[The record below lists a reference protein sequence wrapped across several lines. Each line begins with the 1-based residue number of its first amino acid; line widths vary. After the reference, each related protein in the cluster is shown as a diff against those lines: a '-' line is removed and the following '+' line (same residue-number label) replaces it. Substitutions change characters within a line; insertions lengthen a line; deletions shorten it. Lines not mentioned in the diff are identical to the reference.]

1 MIQAIERI
9 VKACIVDKNP
19 SVAAAALVSSYH
31 MFDLSKDIVRRWA
44 PEVQEAIH
52 SKSVSGGFA
61 STASGFLSSFGSS
74 SSQSQMIQS
83 NSHIVQY
90 HGLGLLYLIRQHDR
104 VAIAKLVQAFS
115 STSDQNGVLKNPAA
129 ICILIRCACK
139 VLEDDS
145 G

>member
-9 VKACIVDKNP
+9 IKACIVDKNP
-19 SVAAAALVSSYH
+19 SVAAAALVSSYRV
-31 MFDLSKDIVRRWA
+31 FNSSKDIVRRWA
-44 PEVQEAIH
+44 PEIQEAIQ
-52 SKSVSGGFA
+52 SKSASGGFA

-74 SSQSQMIQS
+74 SSQSQMVQS

-104 VAIAKLVQAFS
+104 VAIAKLVQAFF
-115 STSDQNGVLKNPAA
+115 STSGQNDMLKNPAA
-129 ICILIRCACK
+129 ICMLIRCACK
-139 VLEDDS
+139 VLEDDP